1 MKYYRDF
8 YNSAEIKTRNE
19 LKMTS
24 FLHNSKICIGKKTI
38 KFQNLIDHD
47 VFFIGQLLK
56 EDDLFLTLEE
66 LNNTYST
73 NLNFLQYN
81 SLISSIK
88 KYTKTLVF
96 NKHSPKLNYQKALNI
111 ILTTKYGTAVYIE
124 HL

>member
-8 YNSAEIKTRNE
+8 YNSTEIKTRNE

-24 FLHNSKICIGKKTI
+24 FLHNSKICIGKKAI
-38 KFQNLIDHD
+38 KTQNLIDHE

-81 SLISSIK
+81 SIISSIR
-88 KYTKTLVF
+88 KYTKTLIID
-96 NKHSPKLNYQKALNI
+96 KHFLI
-111 ILTTKYGTAVYIE
+111 FD
-124 HL
+124 